1 MRCVSQ
7 AEQVIQRLLTV
18 SDNSTNH
25 PTEEP
30 LSLAGF
36 QPASSLE
43 KQSLLRR
50 FDCRGGEDTLVCPA
64 SVLREPD

>member
-1 MRCVSQ
+1 
-7 AEQVIQRLLTV
+7 VIKKIGRLF
-18 SDNSTNH
+18 STNH

-36 QPASSLE
+36 PTAPPLSKNNRCCGVLIA
-43 KQSLLRR
+43 
-50 FDCRGGEDTLVCPA
+50 GEDTLVFPA